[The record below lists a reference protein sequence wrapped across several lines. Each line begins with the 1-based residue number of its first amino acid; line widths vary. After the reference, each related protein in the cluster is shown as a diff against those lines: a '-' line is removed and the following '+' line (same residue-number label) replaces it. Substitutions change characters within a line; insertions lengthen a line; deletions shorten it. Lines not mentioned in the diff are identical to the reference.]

1 MEGLV
6 THETS
11 NGGLA
16 NLLGNYDNVPVV
28 EFVGDVLNGILAAI
42 IAPVHETK
50 IFLIQ
55 PDINLS
61 EAIHYFSETIYLR
74 L

>member
-6 THETS
+6 THETG

-28 EFVGDVLNGILAAI
+28 EFVGDVLNGILAPI
-42 IAPVHETK
+42 IASAHDTK

-61 EAIHYFSETIYLR
+61 EPIHYFSQTNYLR